1 MFCFSAIAAHVEE
14 YQSIVKQFAK
24 LLEFVLIF
32 DECKMETPA
41 LQNDFSYYRRTSQRM
56 RNANRLS
63 SVNPEGSAIQVSNSL
78 KGPVRLRQI
87 PPGAGG
93 IHT

>member
-78 KGPVRLRQI
+78 KFNYLWI
-87 PPGAGG
+87 FM
-93 IHT
+93 

>member
-78 KGPVRLRQI
+78 KFNYLWI
-87 PPGAGG
+87 FMH
-93 IHT
+93 IFF

>member
-1 MFCFSAIAAHVEE
+1 MFSFSAIAAHVEE

-78 KGPVRLRQI
+78 KFNYLWI
-87 PPGAGG
+87 FM
-93 IHT
+93 

>member
-1 MFCFSAIAAHVEE
+1 MFSFSAIAAHVEE

-78 KGPVRLRQI
+78 EFNYIFVDFYVNFF
-87 PPGAGG
+87 
-93 IHT
+93 

>member
-63 SVNPEGSAIQVSNSL
+63 TINPDRGSMMGSATQVSNLFRNILVHLDTYS
-78 KGPVRLRQI
+78 
-87 PPGAGG
+87 
-93 IHT
+93 

>member
-63 SVNPEGSAIQVSNSL
+63 SINPEGSAIQVSNSL
-78 KGPVRLRQI
+78 KFNYLWI
-87 PPGAGG
+87 FM
-93 IHT
+93 

>member
-63 SVNPEGSAIQVSNSL
+63 SVNPEGSAIQVSN
-78 KGPVRLRQI
+78 VV
-87 PPGAGG
+87 
-93 IHT
+93 

>member
-63 SVNPEGSAIQVSNSL
+63 SINPEGSAIQVSNSL
-78 KGPVRLRQI
+78 KPYHFCRRLYNM
-87 PPGAGG
+87 
-93 IHT
+93 

>member
-78 KGPVRLRQI
+78 KLIICGFFM
-87 PPGAGG
+87 
-93 IHT
+93 

>member
-63 SVNPEGSAIQVSNSL
+63 SVNPEGSAIQVSSNIL
-78 KGPVRLRQI
+78 KFNYLWI
-87 PPGAGG
+87 FM
-93 IHT
+93 